1 MTFLKVA
8 PSPGGDLKNGGTSH
22 EPAPSSSQPS
32 PSSPPHQRR
41 SAELT
46 ASFTLEAN
54 SFVSEAGT
62 SIASMER
69 RESIGRPEMHRVF
82 LWFATEER
90 EHDYSQQ
97 MSDARIERIGAE
109 APAYAALSLVVCATC
124 AADAWLAAGGVPT
137 SALVV
142 VIAWVVGVAL
152 LVPLVCMPWVFG
164 DTPQRG
170 VLLIGVA
177 TAVPVVLIPVAALCA
192 AADLNAVHRPGG
204 PTDATAIGRQM
215 AALQAALC
223 ALSLRRYD
231 LLKHCHI
238 DKATLRRF
246 LLHMEA
252 HYGQLEDSMDFY
264 HNSVH
269 GTDVL
274 HTTHLLLSSYS
285 LVGRLSKFQLLA
297 SLIAAIIHDFNHPGT
312 NNAHE
317 VKIQSARALTYSDQS
332 VLERHHLTHLM

>member
-8 PSPGGDLKNGGTSH
+8 PSPGGELKNGGTSN

-142 VIAWVVGVAL
+142 VVDAARGGEERWDEVRTIVRGAL
-152 LVPLVCMPWVFG
+152 DGTLPVPPTAPLMVFASKLDDLEDERAQVC
-164 DTPQRG
+164 
-170 VLLIGVA
+170 
-177 TAVPVVLIPVAALCA
+177 
-192 AADLNAVHRPGG
+192 ADS
-204 PTDATAIGRQM
+204 
-215 AALQAALC
+215 
-223 ALSLRRYD
+223 ALS
-231 LLKHCHI
+231 
-238 DKATLRRF
+238 
-246 LLHMEA
+246 
-252 HYGQLEDSMDFY
+252 
-264 HNSVH
+264 
-269 GTDVL
+269 
-274 HTTHLLLSSYS
+274 
-285 LVGRLSKFQLLA
+285 
-297 SLIAAIIHDFNHPGT
+297 
-312 NNAHE
+312 
-317 VKIQSARALTYSDQS
+317 
-332 VLERHHLTHLM
+332 

>member
-8 PSPGGDLKNGGTSH
+8 PSPGGDPLKNGNGGTSN

-223 ALSLRRYD
+223 ALAALP
-231 LLKHCHI
+231 
-238 DKATLRRF
+238 AM
-246 LLHMEA
+246 LLHLPLRAEA
-252 HYGQLEDSMDFY
+252 VRAAYQLEY
-264 HNSVH
+264 
-269 GTDVL
+269 
-274 HTTHLLLSSYS
+274 
-285 LVGRLSKFQLLA
+285 
-297 SLIAAIIHDFNHPGT
+297 
-312 NNAHE
+312 
-317 VKIQSARALTYSDQS
+317 
-332 VLERHHLTHLM
+332 